1 MSQLT
6 DLPAWQNLVKHFE
19 KTKDVHMRDLFAQDP
34 TDLIVFRCGST
45 ISFSITQRTA

>member
-6 DLPAWQNLVKHFE
+6 DLPAWQNLVNHFE

-34 TDLIVFRCGST
+34 GQHANLTLPL
-45 ISFSITQRTA
+45 